1 MSSIRLSPVKAGI
14 YRMSPQ
20 KQSKLKS
27 ASTKTKET
35 CILGKKKTKSC
46 VPKHTEIKS
55 MDMSYHIKYASPM
68 KKNHDPED
76 FLNLIQKPRSMLAKN
91 RRRRSADRRKREK
104 KFREKKIA
112 SCSEKS

>member
-20 KQSKLKS
+20 KKYILRS
-27 ASTKTKET
+27 ASTKTKED
-35 CILGKKKTKSC
+35 CILGKKKSNSC
-46 VPKHTEIKS
+46 VPKHTEIKN

-76 FLNLIQKPRSMLAKN
+76 VFDLIKKPQGIIAKN

-104 KFREKKIA
+104 NFRQKNK
-112 SCSEKS
+112 SCSAKS